1 MREHEPLIDDLLG
14 RFKNEIGTDLEKYSN
29 HVHRVFE
36 TCVMRDTD
44 PANRHKYAIAAVFH
58 DIGIWTAHT
67 IDYLPP
73 SIEQAEHY
81 LNTTQGGAGV
91 AEVTAMI
98 YWHHKIRSYHG
109 AFPVTVETFR
119 KADWTDVSLGIL
131 TFGANAQMLRNLRR
145 KFPNAGFHWFLIRK
159 IGANFLRHPLN
170 PLPMFKS

>member
-1 MREHEPLIDDLLG
+1 MREHEPLIDELLG
-14 RFKNEIGTDLEKYSN
+14 RFRQEIGMDIEKYSN

-44 PANRHKYAIAAVFH
+44 PANRHKYAIAAAFH

-91 AEVTAMI
+91 AEITAMI
-98 YWHHKIRSYHG
+98 YWHHKIRPYRG

-119 KADWTDVSLGIL
+119 KADWTDVSLGLL
-131 TFGANAQMLRNLRR
+131 TFGSDAQMLRRLRR